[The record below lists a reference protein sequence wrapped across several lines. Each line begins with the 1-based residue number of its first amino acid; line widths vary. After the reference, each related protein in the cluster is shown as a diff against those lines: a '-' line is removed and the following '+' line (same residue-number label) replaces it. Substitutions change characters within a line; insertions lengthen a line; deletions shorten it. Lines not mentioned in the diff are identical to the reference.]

1 MVRPVNYEGLDD
13 GQLLS
18 LIQKGDRKALE
29 ALYDKYGGAVYSVA
43 MRMLSDSGA
52 AQEVTQDTFF
62 NIWRRASSYH
72 SRRGKVTA
80 WLFSIAHHR
89 TIDELRR
96 RRRVQAHVQHGVDL
110 TNRPSDGADDPVAY
124 ANAQYER
131 SQLKEALQALR
142 VEQRDVVVL
151 AYFGGLTHSEIAT
164 HLSQPL
170 GTVKTRMRL
179 GLRKLREVLGPQ
191 AWESADHGL

>member
-1 MVRPVNYEGLDD
+1 MNYEGLDEA
-13 GQLLS
+13 QLLS
-18 LIQKGDRKALE
+18 MIQREDRQALE
-29 ALYDKYGGAVYSVA
+29 ALYDRYGGAVYSLA

-72 SRRGKVTA
+72 PRRGKVTA

-96 RRRVQAHVQHGVDL
+96 RRRVQDHVQHGVDL
-110 TNRPSDGADDPVAY
+110 SNKPSDGADDPVAY
-124 ANAQYER
+124 ATAQYER
-131 SQLKEALQALR
+131 SQLKEALHTLR
-142 VEQRDVVVL
+142 VEQREVVVL
-151 AYFGGLTHSEIAT
+151 AYFGGLTHSEIAS
-164 HLSQPL
+164 HLGQPL

-191 AWESADHGL
+191 ARESADHGL